1 LRRDRDAIRPENAI
15 ERPKTMDCHDEVATA
30 LKISPDFLKLF
41 MAEID
46 GEQTVPENAR
56 IGGCRWH
63 HASG

>member
-1 LRRDRDAIRPENAI
+1 
-15 ERPKTMDCHDEVATA
+15 MDCHDEVATA